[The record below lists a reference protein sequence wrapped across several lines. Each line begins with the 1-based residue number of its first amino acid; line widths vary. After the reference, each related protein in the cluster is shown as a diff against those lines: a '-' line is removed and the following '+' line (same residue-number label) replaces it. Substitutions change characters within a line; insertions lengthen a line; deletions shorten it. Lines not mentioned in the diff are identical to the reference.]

1 MGDRGEKSKLAIC
14 AASYCVLACGDIL
27 KSNCTNKAPRKK
39 RRYWVDAFYKSR
51 NK

>member
-1 MGDRGEKSKLAIC
+1 MGDRDEKSKLAIC
-14 AASYCVLACGDIL
+14 AASYCVLACGEIL
-27 KSNCTNKAPRKK
+27 KSNPTNKAPRKK